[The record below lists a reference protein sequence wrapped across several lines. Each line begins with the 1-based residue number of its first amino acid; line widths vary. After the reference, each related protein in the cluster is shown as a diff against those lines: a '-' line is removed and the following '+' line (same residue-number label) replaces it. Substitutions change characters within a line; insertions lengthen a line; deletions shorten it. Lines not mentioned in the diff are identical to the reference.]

1 MYFECAEKMK
11 NNFQFKF
18 KLFVSWMYF
27 ETGDRGRAGCN
38 ELNDYHLKAVSGR
51 PVIMRIF

>member
-1 MYFECAEKMK
+1 MCWKNK